1 MVKKKIKDI
10 TIQEA
15 SDICA
20 SHANESCKKC
30 QLWRLI
36 CPGAESCFISRL
48 PDCSDKE
55 VEVLN
60 EEKHYCKDCLLCQTG
75 IFFGTMTLECSID
88 DKNVDV
94 FGECHHDPSR
104 FEPIEKKK

>member
-1 MVKKKIKDI
+1 MIKKKIKDI

-36 CPGAESCFISRL
+36 CPGAELCFISRL
-48 PDCSDKE
+48 LDCSDKE
-55 VEVLN
+55 VEVPN
-60 EEKHYCKDCLLCQTG
+60 
-75 IFFGTMTLECSID
+75 LEAGACI
-88 DKNVDV
+88 KE
-94 FGECHHDPSR
+94 GK
-104 FEPIEKKK
+104 I